1 MCLIIC
7 TNKHKINKMGHFIP
21 LIAEQDI
28 HVYKQI
34 YRSKYNYSRYYTYYR
49 NIPVLF
55 KDGICKMTETKFSS
69 LARDYHTCIYRGIHA
84 RRAKSMDGIKF
95 PGIRHAI
102 IPKGTPYFLG
112 RMNDVVA
119 LKILV
124 FSSESDYNKYCKE
137 NNTSPKDISR
147 LYTGY

>member
-7 TNKHKINKMGHFIP
+7 TNKHKKDKTGRFVP
-21 LIAEQDI
+21 FVAEQDI

-34 YRSKYNYSRYYTYYR
+34 FRRFGSQYYTYYQKA
-49 NIPVLF
+49 PVPF
-55 KDGICKMTETKFSS
+55 KDGICEMTEVKFSS
-69 LARDYHTCIYRGIHA
+69 LAQDCHACIYKGIHT

-95 PGIRHAI
+95 PGIHHAI
-102 IPKGTPYFLG
+102 VPKGTPYFLG

-119 LKILV
+119 LKVLI

-147 LYTGY
+147 LFTGW